1 MAKIF
6 KLKKLSLL
14 VKPDG
19 FQATQAFQEILDN
32 RLKFDSWNLFLE
44 PGLRSTGW
52 SVSKKW
58 SDLIYLNQNQEQEN

>member
-19 FQATQAFQEILDN
+19 FEATQAFQEIFDN
-32 RLKFDSWNLFLE
+32 RLKFDSWNLFLGAWF
-44 PGLRSTGW
+44 PIDR
-52 SVSKKW
+52 
-58 SDLIYLNQNQEQEN
+58 LIGQ